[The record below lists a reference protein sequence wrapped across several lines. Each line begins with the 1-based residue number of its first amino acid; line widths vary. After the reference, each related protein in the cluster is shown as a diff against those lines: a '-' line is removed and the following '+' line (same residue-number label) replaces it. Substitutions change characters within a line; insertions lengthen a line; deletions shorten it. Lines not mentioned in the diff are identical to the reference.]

1 MDGRATPTMETSRA
15 SRNRAPHKTT
25 RVPQRRGFQRYS
37 AAGAIVVAVMIA
49 PVCMYKHY
57 VQSNLMRL
65 HLASAQRSTPLMT
78 PRQAGADLA
87 EAGAGL
93 AGAAE
98 AGAGLAGA
106 AEAGAGL
113 ARAAEA
119 GAGLARAAEAGGP
132 PLVSAWRSLSARP
145 PAVSAPPEREP
156 GHP

>member
-1 MDGRATPTMETSRA
+1 
-15 SRNRAPHKTT
+15 
-25 RVPQRRGFQRYS
+25 
-37 AAGAIVVAVMIA
+37 MIA
-49 PVCMYKHY
+49 TVCMYKQY

-65 HLASAQRSTPLMT
+65 HLASAQRYTSLMT

-113 ARAAEA
+113 AGAAEA
-119 GAGLARAAEAGGP
+119 GAGLAGAAEAGAGLAGAAEAGGP
-132 PLVSAWRSLSARP
+132 PLVRAWP
-145 PAVSAPPEREP
+145 V
-156 GHP
+156 

>member
-1 MDGRATPTMETSRA
+1 
-15 SRNRAPHKTT
+15 
-25 RVPQRRGFQRYS
+25 
-37 AAGAIVVAVMIA
+37 MIA
-49 PVCMYKHY
+49 TVCMYKQY

-65 HLASAQRSTPLMT
+65 HLASAQRYTSLMT

-113 ARAAEA
+113 AGAAEA
-119 GAGLARAAEAGGP
+119 GAGLAGAAEAGGP
-132 PLVSAWRSLSARP
+132 PLVSAGRSLAAP
-145 PAVSAPPEREP
+145 HAPVSAPPQR
-156 GHP
+156 GLGARH